1 MINYYGIMLE
11 WVISR
16 LNIILNLN
24 IKIVYIINVKNYK
37 LIFYLKD
44 DWNCKSGKS
53 SYVGFNYFVNYL
65 VNRLMMGILVLIFIE
80 LLNFVLIFI

>member
-24 IKIVYIINVKNYK
+24 FKIVYIINVKNYK

-44 DWNCKSGKS
+44 GWNCKSGKS
-53 SYVGFNYFVNYL
+53 SYIGLNYFVNYL
-65 VNRLMMGILVLIFIE
+65 VNILMMGILVLIFIE